1 MNVVTRQAAQETGHM
16 KVYSIENNNDHIAV
30 HPSAKEAEGFTN
42 TRRFGSEATLAKLA
56 TEWPTSR
63 LVRIWNTL
71 PGTVPVR
78 KFTNRSLA
86 IARIWK
92 SVQKLDGAGREKTP
106 DASDAPESRKRTSH
120 EAASTAGSRL
130 KRSPN
135 RTETILALLKQP
147 GGATLDSIMKAT
159 GWQSHSV
166 RGFISGMVRGK
177 LSLKV
182 VSERDGKGLRRY
194 RVEA

>member
-1 MNVVTRQAAQETGHM
+1 M

-30 HPSAKEAEGFTN
+30 YPSAKEAEGFTN
-42 TRRFGSEATLAKLA
+42 TQRFGSEAALAKLA

-92 SVQKLDGAGREKTP
+92 SVQKLDNTGREKTP
-106 DASDAPESRKRTSH
+106 DATDAPERKRTLH
-120 EAASTAGSRL
+120 EAASTAGSQL
-130 KRSPN
+130 KRNAS
-135 RTETILALLKQP
+135 RTETILTLLKQP
-147 GGATLDSIMKAT
+147 GGATLDAIMKST

-166 RGFISGMVRGK
+166 RGFISGTVRGK